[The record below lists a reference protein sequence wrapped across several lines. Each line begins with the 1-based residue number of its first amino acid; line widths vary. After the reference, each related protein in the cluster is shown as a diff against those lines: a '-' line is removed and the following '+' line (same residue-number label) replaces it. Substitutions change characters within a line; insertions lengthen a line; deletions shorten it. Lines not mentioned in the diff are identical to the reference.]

1 MQDSW
6 KSLMHSLYVLILI
19 TLIWRVF
26 FLLLFVFG
34 LPLCLSIWLLLC
46 SPSYNSAAEIEEFE
60 NSRTI
65 AETYLTT
72 LFEAFSNRVVTFL
85 FWTRQKLSCQTWLS
99 FRNSCLKVDVLYIL
113 SNVFFQKMPNFTLK
127 VPKILPQIFG
137 W

>member
-6 KSLMHSLYVLILI
+6 KSLMHSLYICILI

-34 LPLCLSIWLLLC
+34 LPLSIWLC

-65 AETYLTT
+65 AETYSTT
-72 LFEAFSNRVVTFL
+72 LFEALSTRVVTFL
-85 FWTRQKLSCQTWLS
+85 FCTRQKLSCQTRLS

-127 VPKILPQIFG
+127 VPKILPQIF
-137 W
+137 WLVVL